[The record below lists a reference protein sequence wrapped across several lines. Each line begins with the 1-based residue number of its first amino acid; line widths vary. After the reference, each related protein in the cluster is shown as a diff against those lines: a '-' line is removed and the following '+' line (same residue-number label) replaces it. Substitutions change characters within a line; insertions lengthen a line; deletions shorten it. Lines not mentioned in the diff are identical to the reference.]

1 MNQLAA
7 WNPHFPPESKTRG
20 RELFNAGKAR
30 LTVPGEGEAFRMLV
44 EGRDGKSQVVCLKEE
59 NHGAGVTC
67 DTTAFQA
74 GILCE
79 CVWAALLKVAALAK
93 SGEGTAA
100 LAAHYLALKPKPPK
114 AKRRTAASMAA
125 ITTTLGGNQPAW
137 ATRLDLIKPMAGE
150 NPAEAIT
157 LPRRVHYAV
166 RAKLSARHQALVVE
180 VRQRT
185 AGAAGWSKPKPLR
198 LSPPVVRGLYDGD
211 DRRLCGLLMGGS
223 AISEQDGSDRP
234 AVDWGNR
241 GPSIF
246 RCPEGAG
253 RHLLREM
260 IATGRCVLDLE
271 ENTDALGPPPKPL
284 LWDYSTGELLGG
296 LEASPEGEPWTLCLV
311 GTERL
316 PETVAAPKTAQ
327 DELTELMQEEMNGS
341 GAAAADETAGPPPA
355 QAGDEATPTAG
366 RVPVDLGLRIQR
378 RGLRLDVAQP
388 ALLIGG
394 PDGVVVIGN
403 TAAAFDDGEAFR
415 WVSSF
420 RNAGAREPL
429 VIAPED
435 AERFLETLYMLPELP
450 ELDLPESLSK
460 NEQTLEPVPVLEL
473 HTPQA
478 AQAHGLGAARGQVV
492 GKLAFAYGPATIPA
506 GQEGRYANLTP
517 EDGGPSR
524 LVRRQTGRERAA
536 VAELGTLGFRPMNG
550 EDENGKTAVELW
562 QIAPG
567 RMPQA
572 ISHLLDK
579 NWRVFADQ
587 QSVRSGGPPNLSIT
601 TGQDWFE
608 LRGGS
613 KFKRADGTEETIPL
627 PRLLAAAKSGKPMIR
642 LGDGSM
648 GLLPMEWLESNGLLT
663 EMGTEGDDHLRFH
676 RSQAAMLAATLDSE
690 TLARADAGF
699 ARIREAVDGFSGIHP
714 EEPPP
719 EFKGQLRPYQKDGM
733 GWMSFLRKTHLGGI
747 LADDMGL
754 GKTVQVLA
762 MLTTRAAQQ
771 RAALAADP
779 KSKNKASLI
788 VAPRSV
794 VFNWID
800 EAEKFAPDL
809 KVLCY
814 TGADRAS
821 WRDDGFAQYDVV
833 VTTYG
838 LMRRDIS
845 SLERISFDC
854 VVLDEAQAIKN
865 PQSQSAKA
873 ARALNADHRLA
884 LTGTPVE
891 NHLGDLWSLFEFLN
905 PGMLGSQTRF
915 GRLIRSA
922 SQIVTPDSDETEN
935 AGETDTEASA
945 ETAALLAAAKA
956 QAQEQEQEQEQ
967 AAEGADADAQD
978 PDLPGA
984 RVRPPA
990 KAPTAALARVARAI
1004 RPFILRRSKEQV
1016 LSDLPAKTE
1025 QTLRC
1030 VMSPEQKRAY
1040 DELKAWYR
1048 TQLSTRLDAD
1058 GTATTTG
1065 NNAFMVL
1072 EALLRL
1078 RQAACHPAL
1087 ITGSDP
1093 NAPSAKLDELESR
1106 LVEIMEEGSKALVF
1120 SQFTSFLAIIQK
1132 RLEAKG
1138 IRTLMLDGTTRNR
1151 KEVVAQ
1157 FQNDKDIPVFLISL
1171 KAGGVGLNLTAA
1183 EYVFLTDPW
1192 WNPAVEAQAIDRAH
1206 RIGQTRPVFAYRLV
1220 CEDTVEQRILELQ
1233 DEKRR
1238 LANAVIGGEPGM
1250 VNAGASLLQSLSKDE
1265 LLSLF
1270 R

>member
-7 WNPHFPPESKTRG
+7 WNPHFPTEARTRG
-20 RELFNAGKAR
+20 REIFNAGKVR
-30 LTVPGEGEAFRMLV
+30 LTPPGDGECFRLLV
-44 EGRDGKSQVVCLKEE
+44 EGSSGKTQVVCLKEE
-59 NHGAGVTC
+59 AGGAAVSC
-67 DTTAFQA
+67 DTTAFKA

-79 CVWAALLKVAALAK
+79 CVWAAFLKLVALAG
-93 SGEGTAA
+93 SAEGTAA
-100 LAAHYLALKPKPPK
+100 LAAHYLSLKPRPPR
-114 AKRRTAASMAA
+114 AKKRAGGAASAGAFSAA
-125 ITTTLGGNQPAW
+125 ATGNQPAW
-137 ATRLDLIKPMAGE
+137 AARLDLIKPMAGE
-150 NPAEAIT
+150 NQAESVS

-166 RAKLSARHQALVVE
+166 RAKLSARHQALVIE

-185 AGAAGWSKPKPLR
+185 AGAAGWSRPKPLR
-198 LSPPVVRGLYDGD
+198 LSGPVVRGLYDAD
-211 DRRLCGLLMGGS
+211 DRRLCGLLMGGT
-223 AISEQDGSDRP
+223 AISEQDGAERAS
-234 AVDWGNR
+234 VDLGNR

-246 RCPEGAG
+246 RCPEGAA

-260 IATGRCVLDLE
+260 IAAGRCVLDLE
-271 ENTDALGPPPKPL
+271 ENADDNTRFSGPLPRPL
-284 LWDYSTGELLGG
+284 TWDYSIGDLLDGE
-296 LEASPEGEPWTLCLV
+296 EPSAEGEAWTLCLT

-316 PETVAAPKTAQ
+316 PASPDNAPAAPKTAQ
-327 DELTELMQEEMNGS
+327 EELAELMRDEMGEP
-341 GAAAADETAGPPPA
+341 AATLPAVAASAA
-355 QAGDEATPTAG
+355 LAG
-366 RVPVDLGLRIQR
+366 RVPVELRLEIQR
-378 RGLRLDVAQP
+378 RGLRLDVAKP
-388 ALLIGG
+388 ELLIGG
-394 PDGVVVIGN
+394 PDGFVILHN
-403 TAAAFDDGEAFR
+403 QAAPFDDGDAFR
-415 WVSSF
+415 WVGPF
-420 RNAGAREPL
+420 RNAGVREPL
-429 VIAPED
+429 VVAQED
-435 AERFLETLYMLPELP
+435 AERFLETLYMLPDLP
-450 ELDLPESLSK
+450 ELDLPDSLSK

-478 AQAHGLGAARGQVV
+478 AQAHGLGAARGAVV
-492 GKLAFAYGPATIPA
+492 GKLSFAYGPGVIPA
-506 GQEGRYANLTP
+506 GQEGRYVTLTP
-517 EDGGPSR
+517 EDGGQAR
-524 LVRRQTGRERAA
+524 LVRRQTGRERAF
-536 VAELGTLGFRPMNG
+536 VAELGALGFRPQV
-550 EDENGKTAVELW
+550 EDDTRTAAPEIW

-567 RMPQA
+567 RMAQA
-572 ISHLLDK
+572 VAHLLEK
-579 NWRVFADQ
+579 HWRIFADQ
-587 QSVRSGGPPNLSIT
+587 QAVRSGGPPNLSIT

-613 KFKRADGTEETIPL
+613 QFTRADGTVETIPL

-648 GLLPMEWLESNGLLT
+648 GLLPMEWLETNGLLT
-663 EMGTEGDDHLRFH
+663 EMGTESEDHLRFH
-676 RSQAAMLAATLDSE
+676 RSQAAMLAAALDAE
-690 TLARADAGF
+690 TLNRSDAGF
-699 ARIREAVDGFSGIHP
+699 ARIREAVDGFAGIHP

-719 EFKGQLRPYQKDGM
+719 EFKGSLRPYQKDGV

-762 MLTTRAAQQ
+762 MFTARAAEQ
-771 RAALAADP
+771 RAALAANPDF
-779 KSKNKASLI
+779 KHKASLI

-794 VFNWID
+794 VFNWVD
-800 EAEKFAPDL
+800 EAAKFAPEL
-809 KVLCY
+809 RVLCY
-814 TGADRAS
+814 TGAERAGA
-821 WRDDGFAQYDVV
+821 RDDGFGGYDIV

-838 LMRRDIS
+838 LMRRDIA

-915 GRLIRSA
+915 GRMIRSA
-922 SQIVTPDSDETEN
+922 SQTSVPN
-935 AGETDTEASA
+935 AEDGDPGSTLA
-945 ETAALLAAAKA
+945 EEAALAAAAKA
-956 QAQEQEQEQEQ
+956 QMEADA
-967 AAEGADADAQD
+967 AAEGEDA
-978 PDLPGA
+978 DLPGA
-984 RVRPPA
+984 RARPLA
-990 KAPTAALARVARAI
+990 KAPPAALTRVARAI

-1058 GTATTTG
+1058 GTGAGGG

-1093 NAPSAKLDELESR
+1093 NAPSTKLDELESR
-1106 LVEIMEEGSKALVF
+1106 LEEIMEEGSKALVF
-1120 SQFTSFLAIIQK
+1120 SQFTSFLSIIEK
-1132 RLEAKG
+1132 RLNAKG

-1157 FQNDKDIPVFLISL
+1157 FQNDKEIPVFLISL

-1238 LANAVIGGEPGM
+1238 LANAVVGGGLDSA
-1250 VNAGASLLQSLSKDE
+1250 NAGTSLLQSLSKDE

>member
-7 WNPHFPPESKTRG
+7 WNPHFPTESKTRG
-20 RELFNAGKAR
+20 RELFNANKAR
-30 LTVPGEGEAFRMLV
+30 LTVPGEGETFRLLV

-59 NHGAGVTC
+59 NHGAGVSC

-79 CVWAALLKVAALAK
+79 CVWAALLKIAALAK
-93 SGEGTAA
+93 STEGTAA

-114 AKRRTAASMAA
+114 AKRRSAASMAVA
-125 ITTTLGGNQPAW
+125 ATAGGGNQPAW

-150 NPAEAIT
+150 NQAEAIT

-198 LSPPVVRGLYDGD
+198 LSGPVVRGLYDGD
-211 DRRLCGLLMGGS
+211 DRRLCALLMGGS
-223 AISEQDGSDRP
+223 SISEQDGSDRP

-271 ENTDALGPPPKPL
+271 DSTDTLGPPPKPL
-284 LWDYSTGELLGG
+284 LWDYSTGELAGG

-311 GTERL
+311 GAERL
-316 PETVAAPKTAQ
+316 AEIAAPPKTAQ
-327 DELTELMQEEMNGS
+327 DELAELMQEELD
-341 GAAAADETAGPPPA
+341 GATESAPPPA
-355 QAGDEATPTAG
+355 DAVAVPAPAATPAAVTG
-366 RVPVDLGLRIQR
+366 RVPVDLSLRIQR

-394 PDGVVVIGN
+394 PDGLVVLGN
-403 TAAAFDDGEAFR
+403 TAAAFDDGDAFR
-415 WVSSF
+415 WVSAF

-517 EDGGPSR
+517 QDGGPSR

-536 VAELGTLGFRPMNG
+536 VAELGALGFRPMNG
-550 EDENGKTAVELW
+550 EDENGRTAVELW
-562 QIAPG
+562 QVAPG

-572 ISHLLDK
+572 VSHLLDK
-579 NWRVFADQ
+579 KWRVFADQ

-648 GLLPMEWLESNGLLT
+648 GLLPMEWLEANGLLT
-663 EMGTEGDDHLRFH
+663 EMGTESEDHLRFH
-676 RSQAAMLAATLDSE
+676 RSQAAMLAATLDAE
-690 TLARADAGF
+690 TLSKADAGF

-719 EFKGQLRPYQKDGM
+719 EFKGSLRPYQKDGM

-762 MLTTRAAQQ
+762 MLTTRAADQRTA
-771 RAALAADP
+771 RAANP
-779 KSKNKASLI
+779 ERKNKASLI

-800 EAEKFAPDL
+800 EAEKFAPEL
-809 KVLCY
+809 RVLCY
-814 TGADRAS
+814 TGADRAG

-838 LMRRDIS
+838 LMRRDIT

-922 SQIVTPDSDETEN
+922 SQVVTPDSDEP
-935 AGETDTEASA
+935 ETTGDIDAEAAA
-945 ETAALLAAAKA
+945 EEAALLAAAKA
-956 QAQEQEQEQEQ
+956 QAEEL
-967 AAEGADADAQD
+967 AADNADDDAQD

-1058 GTATTTG
+1058 GAATTTG

-1120 SQFTSFLAIIQK
+1120 SQFTSFLAIIEK
-1132 RLEAKG
+1132 RLNAKG

-1171 KAGGVGLNLTAA
+1171 KAGGVGLN
-1183 EYVFLTDPW
+1183 LTDPW

-1238 LANAVIGGEPGM
+1238 LANAVIGGEQDM
-1250 VNAGASLLQSLSKDE
+1250 VNAGAGLLQSLSKDE